1 MGHATTRDYRGNSLK
16 RNELYRDVGRV
27 HLFHEFFLFLF
38 PPPPPPSSFFSLL
51 LRYGYVRIG

>member
-38 PPPPPPSSFFSLL
+38 PPPSSLFSLL